1 MRSAVKNVIFTFS
14 LVASIAA
21 QAISVG
27 KVDFEKKSV
36 TGVEVELA
44 SSMSNDVSVCGAKVG
59 GFLCFASE
67 MIGVQVGLGSQ
78 CENEVNGIQIGGLGS
93 QCENEV
99 NGIQIGGLGSMC
111 WNKMNGIQIGGFS
124 SLCTNEVNGI
134 QIGGICCGAGKMRGV
149 QIAGLISAGDKMSG
163 LQIGA
168 INYFIKDVSG
178 VQIGVFN
185 YAGEKSDN
193 CLQIGVVNWLSAN
206 ETMKIVPF
214 VNFRF

>member
-1 MRSAVKNVIFTFS
+1 MKKLVSQKQTRCVSSVEAIKRKEIKMRSAGKKVIFTFS
-14 LVASIAA
+14 LFGSIAA

-27 KVDFEKKSV
+27 KVDFEKKSI

-44 SSMSNDVSVCGAKVG
+44 SSKSNNVSVCGAHVGGLWSLTRNNVAGIQVG
-59 GFLCFASE
+59 GFVSCCSKE
-67 MIGVQVGLGSQ
+67 MNGV
-78 CENEVNGIQIGGLGS
+78 QIGGLF
-93 QCENEV
+93 CFAE
-99 NGIQIGGLGSMC
+99 
-111 WNKMNGIQIGGFS
+111 
-124 SLCTNEVNGI
+124 
-134 QIGGICCGAGKMRGV
+134 KMRGV
-149 QIAGLISAGDKMSG
+149 QISFTSDASVFSG

>member
-1 MRSAVKNVIFTFS
+1 MKKLVSQKQTRCVSSVEATKRKEIKMRSAVKNVIFTFS
-14 LVASIAA
+14 LFGSVAA

-36 TGVEVELA
+36 TGVDIELA
-44 SSMSNDVSVCGAKVG
+44 SSESNNVSVCGAKVG

-67 MIGVQVGLGSQ
+67 MTGVQIGGLGSE
-78 CENEVNGIQIGGLGS
+78 CTNEVNGIQIGGIGS
-93 QCENEV
+93 FCR
-99 NGIQIGGLGSMC
+99 
-111 WNKMNGIQIGGFS
+111 K
-124 SLCTNEVNGI
+124 EVNGI
-134 QIGGICCGAGKMRGV
+134 QIGGICCGAGKVRGV

-168 INYFIKDVSG
+168 INCFKKDVSG

-185 YAGEKSDN
+185 YAGEESDN

>member
-67 MIGVQVGLGSQ
+67 MIGVQV
-78 CENEVNGIQIGGLGS
+78 GLGS

>member
-14 LVASIAA
+14 LLGSIAA

-27 KVDFEKKSV
+27 KVDFEKKSI
-36 TGVEVELA
+36 TGVEVELVG
-44 SSMSNDVSVCGAKVG
+44 SMSNDVSVCGANVG
-59 GFLCFASE
+59 GFLCFATE
-67 MIGVQVGLGSQ
+67 MTGV
-78 CENEVNGIQIGGLGS
+78 QIGGIGS
-93 QCENEV
+93 FCR
-99 NGIQIGGLGSMC
+99 
-111 WNKMNGIQIGGFS
+111 K
-124 SLCTNEVNGI
+124 EVNGI
-134 QIGGICCGAGKMRGV
+134 QIGGIWCGAGKVRGV
-149 QIAGLISAGDKMSG
+149 QIAGLFSAGDKMSG